1 VTDRRAIGAAS
12 WQADRKVPI
21 YLEYRGYCVEVPE
34 GETVVGR
41 DASCTLRFIDSALS
55 RRHLRILR
63 EGNTVSVED
72 LGSTNGTMINLKPLT
87 RRTVLRDRDA
97 IEFAGHQLLLRIIS
111 DAEDE
116 RSTRR
121 LTSFSALPNARAKR
135 DSLSETTRQT
145 CPRCSTQIARN
156 RRMCPVCGHDLAV
169 ARAVSQTIPAPR
181 SADRRR
187 HDRRAVELSVVYSSS
202 ELEIEGTTRDLSQS
216 GVFVTSAVFDPPG
229 TACNVT
235 LHADGMAPLVVT
247 GIVRRVVEN
256 DGGGEPPGLAVEF
269 LDLDDSARS
278 WIDAAI
284 HRLSRTATMARVD
297 PSEIG

>member
-1 VTDRRAIGAAS
+1 
-12 WQADRKVPI
+12 VPI

-41 DASCTLRFIDSALS
+41 DASCSLRFIDSALS

-72 LGSTNGTMINLKPLT
+72 LGSTNGTMVNLKPLT
-87 RRTVLRDRDA
+87 RRSVLRDRDA
-97 IEFAGHQLLLRIIS
+97 IEFAGHQLLLRIVS
-111 DAEDE
+111 EAEDE

-121 LTSFSALPNARAKR
+121 LTSFGALPNVRAKR
-135 DSLSETTRQT
+135 DSLSETRQT

-169 ARAVSQTIPAPR
+169 ARAIKQTIPAPR

-187 HDRRAVELSVVYSSS
+187 HDRRAVELAVVYSSS

-216 GVFVTSAVFDPPG
+216 GVFVFSSVFDPPG
-229 TACNVT
+229 TACNIT
-235 LHADGMAPLVVT
+235 LHASGLAPLVVT
-247 GIVRRVVEN
+247 GIVRRVVE
-256 DGGGEPPGLAVEF
+256 DGGAGEPLGLAVEF

-284 HRLSRTATMARVD
+284 HRLSRTATMAKVD
-297 PSEIG
+297 PSEVG